1 MAILGTNIQKARHP
15 MEPITITVIC
25 DGEERT
31 ETLRFTRGTISPA
44 SRSQFQQTYEKT
56 APEKEELIRLLVIAE
71 VETPD
76 IVDAEG
82 KPLPLTAEYLDG
94 VDDRLLVSI
103 WDSLQ
108 ESRRPKAQTSTS
120 TNSG

>member
-1 MAILGTNIQKARHP
+1 MAFLATNVQKARHP
-15 MEPITITVIC
+15 MSPITVTLLL

-31 ETLRFTRGTISPA
+31 ETLRLSRSTISPA
-44 SRSQFQQTYEKT
+44 SRALFKETFEKT
-56 APEKEELIRLLVIAE
+56 APEKEELIRLLVMSD
-71 VETPD
+71 VQSPD

-82 KPLPLTAEYLDG
+82 KPAALTAEYLEG
-94 VDDRLLVSI
+94 VDDRVLLSI

-108 ESRRPKAQTSTS
+108 ESRSPNAQTSTS